1 MERGFALRPAGRALL
16 LALILHLP
24 GLAAHGQTTV
34 PADQP
39 ATPQPAT
46 PSPPAGPAPQPDA
59 VATPPATAPAIA
71 STTGGLSKSK
81 TAGSSSG
88 TKSISLTPSG
98 ASAIDYAAWDQLA
111 QRAENAVADGA
122 TTSNS
127 GLELLRG
134 QLADWRSKL
143 QAAQNANAS
152 RIQSQRDQIN
162 ALGPAPAEGAT
173 EAEDIAARRKAL
185 TEQLQKLEA
194 PGRTAEEAYRRAN
207 GLIQEIDRELRVRQT
222 QQLLKLWPT
231 PANPANWPAALT
243 EVGTAV
249 TALGKELLANWG
261 RDARRTE
268 LVATLPLTLGLLL
281 LALLLI
287 FRGRQW
293 IERFANWLGG
303 GAESAHWRRVW
314 SFLVSLGQIVVPTV
328 GVFLISM
335 AAMITGMPGLLGK
348 EVLSVLPFAGFMLFA
363 SYWLAGRIFP
373 KGDCAAGPFNL
384 PAQVCAEGRLHTT
397 TIGAIQGLELLRQ
410 TLLPPA
416 RSSEAAMP
424 VLALPL
430 LLVMALLLWRMG
442 HLLNRHVAQSTGTEE
457 AASFRDKMVRIVG
470 KALIALAI
478 IGPLL
483 AVVGY
488 TTAANAIVFRAAASL
503 GLAGMLLVLVQLIG
517 QIWQAALRTDE
528 PGLGLFPVLAGFL
541 LSLASLPLFSLVWG
555 ARVQDL
561 SELWNRFTQGFMLGE
576 TRISPSNL
584 LYFLILFLIGLG
596 ATRLFQ
602 GALKASIL
610 PKTKLDQGGR
620 NAVVSGVG
628 YIGIFLAGLIAVS
641 AAGIN
646 LAGLAIVASALSL
659 GIGFGLQNIV
669 QNFVS
674 GIILLIER
682 PVSEG
687 DWIEVSGVSGTVKNI
702 SVRST
707 RIQTFDRS
715 DVIVPN
721 GDLVSRQVTNWTRFS
736 LTGRVIVPVAVKFA
750 NDTRHVAEILQSI
763 AEAQPL
769 ALLNPAPSVLI
780 VGVTADAVN
789 FEVRVLIRDV
799 NFSNNVKTEIYH
811 EIMQRF
817 HEEGIVLAGAPSA
830 GTSRVEDV
838 ATVLEAIQAVTPEQ
852 LSRLR
857 PEKEPAPQSVRRDR
871 RLAAEIGAEGPPD
884 HATDSET
891 ER

>member
-1 MERGFALRPAGRALL
+1 MERNAALQSAGRALL
-16 LALILHLP
+16 LALALHLP
-24 GLAAHGQTTV
+24 GFAAHGQTAAPTDP
-34 PADQP
+34 PAPVAP
-39 ATPQPAT
+39 ATPAAPKPDPVATGPQGAAT
-46 PSPPAGPAPQPDA
+46 PAMPPAQ
-59 VATPPATAPAIA
+59 T
-71 STTGGLSKSK
+71 GLSKSK
-81 TAGSSSG
+81 TAGSTSG
-88 TKSISLTPSG
+88 TKSISVTPTG
-98 ASAIDYAAWDQLA
+98 PAAIDYAAWEQLA
-111 QRAENAVADGA
+111 QRAETVVADDGT

-134 QLADWRSKL
+134 QLADWRTRL
-143 QAAQNANAS
+143 QAAQNANAG
-152 RIQSQRDQIN
+152 RIQSQRDQIS
-162 ALGPAPAEGAT
+162 ALGPAPAEGAV

-207 GLIQEIDRELRVRQT
+207 GLIQEIDREIRERQT

-231 PANPANWPAALT
+231 PANPANWGKAVA
-243 EVGTAV
+243 EIGTAV
-249 TALGKELLANWG
+249 MTLGKEVRTNWG
-261 RDARRTE
+261 HEARRSE
-268 LVATLPLTLGLLL
+268 LLATLPAVLGLVL

-287 FRGRQW
+287 FRGRRW

-303 GAESAHWRRVW
+303 GAESARWLRVW
-314 SFLVSLGQIVVPTV
+314 SFLVSLGQIIVPTV
-328 GVFLISM
+328 GVFLISTAVM
-335 AAMITGMPGLLGK
+335 LTGMPGYLGK
-348 EVLSVLPFAGFMLFA
+348 EVLVAMPAAGFMLFT

-373 KGDCAAGPFNL
+373 KGDCAAGPFSL
-384 PAQVCAEGRLHTT
+384 PAAVCREGRLHTT
-397 TIGAIQGLELLRQ
+397 AIGAIQGLEILRQ
-410 TLLPPA
+410 SLLPPA
-416 RSSEAAMP
+416 RASEAAMP

-442 HLLNRHVAQSTGTEE
+442 HLLNRHIAQGAGGEE
-457 AASFRDKMVRIVG
+457 AASFRDKMVRILG

-478 IGPLL
+478 AGPLL
-483 AVVGY
+483 ALVGY
-488 TTAANAIVFRAAASL
+488 TTAANAMIFRAATSL
-503 GLAGMLLVLVQLIG
+503 ILAGVLLIVVQLIG
-517 QIWQAALRTDE
+517 QIWQAVLRADDQAQ
-528 PGLGLFPVLAGFL
+528 GLFPVLAGFL
-541 LSLASLPLFSLVWG
+541 LTLASLPLFALVWG

-584 LYFLILFLIGLG
+584 LYFLVLFLIGIG

-610 PKTKLDQGGR
+610 PKTRLDQGGR

-736 LTGRVIVPVAVKFA
+736 LTGRVIVPVSVKFA
-750 NDTRHVAEILQSI
+750 NDTRHVAEILQQI

-780 VGVTADAVN
+780 VGVSADAVN
-789 FEVRVLIRDV
+789 FEIRVLIRDV
-799 NFSNNVKTEIYH
+799 NFSNTVKTEIYH
-811 EIMQRF
+811 EILTRF
-817 HEEGIVLAGAPSA
+817 QDAGIDLSGAPAAA
-830 GTSRVEDV
+830 GPSRVEDV
-838 ATVLEAIQAVTPEQ
+838 ATVLEALQVASPDQV
-852 LSRLR
+852 SRLR
-857 PEKEPAPQSVRRDR
+857 HDAPTAPEAGRRVAH
-871 RLAAEIGAEGPPD
+871 AASDDSPD
-884 HATDSET
+884 HATDTET